1 MKHGGRI
8 PRNAGQDKRECIF
21 YPAGVSPILP
31 ARFERILVHF
41 ICDFPLDKLAHR
53 FKSGYFFVQTPQR
66 QANSKK
72 VRPGFAYIFPVK
84 APYLAEP
91 L

>member
-53 FKSGYFFVQTPQR
+53 LKYLWLIAHGLGLDPTKTLSHQNLFVEKGYPR
-66 QANSKK
+66 M
-72 VRPGFAYIFPVK
+72 
-84 APYLAEP
+84 L
-91 L
+91 